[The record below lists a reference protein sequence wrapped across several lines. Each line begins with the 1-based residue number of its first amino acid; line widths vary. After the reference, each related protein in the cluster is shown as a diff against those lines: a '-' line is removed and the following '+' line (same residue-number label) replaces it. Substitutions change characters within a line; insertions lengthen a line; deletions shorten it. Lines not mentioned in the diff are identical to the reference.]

1 MSSSTP
7 SSSTPTGTYL
17 YCVGYAQ
24 AFGKDGSPVSAPGVE
39 GDKVRTVEYADLAAL
54 VSDSQK
60 SRYEVS
66 RDAVMAHERVIEEAM
81 ARADVLPVAFG
92 MVASSDQE
100 VQEKLLKEQL
110 DELHRALEQ
119 IRGRIEIDL
128 RVLWNHDA
136 LFAEIAAEND
146 EIRALRDSLV
156 GQPLDAVYEKRI
168 RLGELTDAEINRKR
182 EQQAESLVESLKPVV
197 VDIRVNNIFTD
208 MMILN
213 AAFLVDKSQEP
224 ALSAKVEEIAEAQ
237 RGRETFNYIGPL
249 PPYNFVNIRLQQ

>member
-7 SSSTPTGTYL
+7 TPGTYL
-17 YCVGYAQ
+17 YCVGYAK
-24 AFGKDGSPVSAPGVE
+24 AFGKDASPVSAPGVE

-81 ARADVLPVAFG
+81 AQTDVLPVAFG

-100 VQEKLLKEQL
+100 VQEKLLKGQS
-110 DELHRALEQ
+110 DELHRSLEY
-119 IRGRIEIDL
+119 IHGRIEVDL

-156 GQPLDAVYEKRI
+156 GQPLDAVYEERF
-168 RLGELTDAEINRKR
+168 RLGELIDAEINRKR
-182 EQQAESLVESLKPVV
+182 EQQAESIVETLKPVV
-197 VDIRVNNIFTD
+197 ADIRLNNIFTD
-208 MMILN
+208 TMILN

-224 ALSAKVEEIAEAQ
+224 ALAAKVEALAENQ
-237 RGRETFNYIGPL
+237 GGRETFNYIGPL